1 MPSRKPSARAK
12 RVAAFRSKL
21 AGADDAFER
30 ESKRARA
37 LDVERERARREKTC
51 ASKRRYPS
59 RDDALDAIA
68 ACEEHG
74 RRGLS
79 AYRCPYCNGWHLTSH
94 PWSKAT

>member
-1 MPSRKPSARAK
+1 MSSRKPSARAK

-30 ESKRARA
+30 ESKRSRA
-37 LDVERERARREKTC
+37 LDDERERARREKAC
-51 ASKRRYPS
+51 ASTRRYPS

-79 AYRCPYCNGWHLTSH
+79 VYRCPYCNGWHLTSH